1 MLPNPTTPL
10 AIWMQIR
17 IDNKITRLG
26 KITSEERAK
35 TEPVNPYAME
45 NNADPKLLPGW
56 FTEILHPDLIFP
68 FKNCHG
74 WTKPLELVLG
84 HHESIFSPDSWLFW
98 VKHLF
103 FLWHF
108 PFELLAFG
116 HWAVKPEFSDNFN
129 EVCLYFS
136 VQKLVINH
144 WVDQPTAN
152 WRNIENFTC
161 NETPEISYLSKI
173 FVNQIFCCMCWS
185 QKYCFLKY
193 YCR

>member
-1 MLPNPTTPL
+1 MLSIPTTPL
-10 AIWMQIR
+10 AILNA
-17 IDNKITRLG
+17 DHLG
-26 KITSEERAK
+26 MITSEERDK
-35 TEPVNPYAME
+35 TEPVNPYVME

-56 FTEILHPDLIFP
+56 FIELLHPHLIFP
-68 FKNCHG
+68 FKNCHS
-74 WTKPLELVLG
+74 WAKPLELVLG

-103 FLWHF
+103 FLLTLSSWIIGF
-108 PFELLAFG
+108 WTLSSQTWVQWQLQC
-116 HWAVKPEFSDNFN
+116 S

-144 WVDQPTAN
+144 WVDQPTVYWKN
-152 WRNIENFTC
+152 RENFTC

-173 FVNQIFCCMCWS
+173 FVNQIFCCMCCS

-193 YCR
+193 CCR